1 MCRLILPLI
10 VLVPQDSTA
19 VDCVACSCKHVI
31 VRLSSGKTM
40 FSIVHVALVAGI
52 SKILWT
58 SEVASAT
65 RNRSVEW

>member
-10 VLVPQDSTA
+10 VLVPPTA
-19 VDCVACSCKHVI
+19 VDCVAYSCKHAI
-31 VRLSSGKTM
+31 VRLRSGRTM
-40 FSIVHVALVAGI
+40 VSIFHVALVAGI
-52 SKILWT
+52 FKILCT